1 MSSTSLF
8 VIAIK
13 KAMLKITL
21 RDKKRLTIWT
31 IKQTKIKDII
41 EVTKMKISRTH
52 SKKRVT
58 DGAKA
63 S

>member
-1 MSSTSLF
+1 
-8 VIAIK
+8 
-13 KAMLKITL
+13 MLRITL
-21 RDKKRLTIWT
+21 RDKKRLTIWI

-41 EVTKMKISRTH
+41 EVTKMKMGSTH

-58 DGAKA
+58 DGTKA